1 MGSFWWEPEAWVC
14 DSVAWHHSERV
25 GGTML
30 RAVMWCGVHKS
41 ADQTGWLDSWARCCF
56 PWRRSSAR
64 CNAPCDGLCFTGSCT
79 AVRVQGVDI
88 IIKVFYFYVL
98 SMSVGVHVYVPCKC
112 LVLLWSS
119 SRYWIP
125 WNWSYNG
132 SVVSQ
137 YMDAVNST
145 GALWRSK
152 CHYPLSH
159 HSSSLMVLFLISI
172 MLKIYQ
178 TFALN
183 SHPTVEESNVSLYY
197 TWGKGC
203 IKAWLL
209 CSCVSK

>member
-1 MGSFWWEPEAWVC
+1 MQCP
-14 DSVAWHHSERV
+14 
-25 GGTML
+25 
-30 RAVMWCGVHKS
+30 MW
-41 ADQTGWLDSWARCCF
+41 R
-56 PWRRSSAR
+56 P
-64 CNAPCDGLCFTGSCT
+64 LCFTGSCT

-119 SRYWIP
+119 GRYWIP

-137 YMDAVNST
+137 YVDAVNST

-197 TWGKGC
+197 TWGKWC
-203 IKAWLL
+203 IKAWSYAPVFQSSFIFPVDYFPIHF
-209 CSCVSK
+209 CHAIKVWGTFDVSIHAYID